1 MMNVNNIST
10 PIAVMKQSKI
20 NNKNVEEVSTVENKS
35 KVELIKEE
43 IKAGIYKVDIN
54 KIANSIANDL
64 L

>member
-1 MMNVNNIST
+1 MNVNNIST